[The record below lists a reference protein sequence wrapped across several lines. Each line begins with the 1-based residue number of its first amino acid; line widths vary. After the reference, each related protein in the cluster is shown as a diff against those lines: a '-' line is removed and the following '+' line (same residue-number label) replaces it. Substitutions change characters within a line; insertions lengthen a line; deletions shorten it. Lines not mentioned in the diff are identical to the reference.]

1 MSKTEIVHELSGLE
15 VQLPYKFV
23 LTMGS
28 STSGV
33 WEIAEASGS
42 AHLRNPKTSPMRRVR
57 SQSAQESRLGASS
70 GQGGCSENARQRAI

>member
-1 MSKTEIVHELSGLE
+1 MEIVNELSGLE

-42 AHLRNPKTSPMRRVR
+42 THLRNPKTSPLRRVR
-57 SQSAQESRLGASS
+57 SQSVQESRLGAS
-70 GQGGCSENARQRAI
+70 GGCVENSENARQRAI